1 MRSSPLF
8 SLLLLFLFS
17 LLGGAA
23 EAQVVFQKK
32 QSQSGIRVYR
42 KLSRDSVKVPVKK
55 RGDTVVKKTSGKS
68 RSKARKS
75 RAAAVD
81 SLRRSPKQYALGERV
96 IMPGDSGKDVKS
108 VAAILINKLYIDEK
122 EVIYT
127 SDGGVLYN
135 GGMVRAVKHFQE
147 FNGFYPDGI
156 IGHALIKELRKKK
169 D

>member
-1 MRSSPLF
+1 MRSNPLF
-8 SLLLLFLFS
+8 YLLLLFLFS
-17 LLGGAA
+17 LTGGAV
-23 EAQVVFQKK
+23 EAQVVSRKK
-32 QSQSGIRVYR
+32 QSQSGVHVYK

-55 RGDTVVKKTSGKS
+55 RGDTAVKRAKGKS
-68 RSKARKS
+68 RVKAKKS
-75 RAAAVD
+75 RTAVVD

-108 VAAILINKLYIDEK
+108 VAAILINKLYIGEK

-127 SDGGVLYN
+127 SGGGVLYK
-135 GGMVRAVKHFQE
+135 GAIVRAVKHFQE

-156 IGHALIKELRKKK
+156 IGHDLIKELRKKK

>member
-17 LLGGAA
+17 LSGGAA
-23 EAQVVFQKK
+23 GAQVVFQKK

-68 RSKARKS
+68 RPKARKS

-96 IMPGDSGKDVKS
+96 IKPGDSGKDVKS
-108 VAAILINKLYIDEK
+108 VAAILINKLYIDE
-122 EVIYT
+122 ESLTYT
-127 SDGGVLYN
+127 AGGGVLYDEKLQ
-135 GGMVRAVKHFQE
+135 RAVKHFQE

-156 IGHALIKELRKKK
+156 IGQDLIKALRKRK
-169 D
+169 